1 MFLKTCLI
9 FLYCCGLIFTV
20 LVMRSELKDRMALV
34 EDINWP
40 KNILIAFLVWVLSPL
55 WMAWGL
61 YKLIQVLITPT
72 KNN

>member
-9 FLYCCGLIFTV
+9 FLYCCGLIFTFF
-20 LVMRSELKDRMALV
+20 VMRSGLRDKLATE

-40 KNILIAFLVWVLSPL
+40 KNILIAFMVWALSPL

-61 YKLIQVLITPT
+61 YKLIKVLITPT